1 MKRTMQILIAAVM
14 LLSLFSCHRRP
25 LTTADY
31 TVRLDIN
38 IDRDIVNYEMP
49 RDPEIMRVAFYDHNT
64 GQLFTQAFLPPTGG
78 EVNIV
83 PERTYDI
90 LVYNFDTEVTL
101 IKDENDWTKILATT
115 NTISDAFKS
124 KLKSRGTKSPM
135 TDADA
140 DKDEEIVYDPDHLF
154 VGRLNE
160 VNIPARSV
168 DSPEITLRVDC
179 KSVVQTW
186 LLEVNNIKGAQYVAS
201 ISAVITGLSQHHKI
215 SRDLRSKEFASVFFD
230 IQRLDRGGILMTK
243 FNTFGMNPEAGEK
256 QILSLVI
263 TDTGGKSHIFNVDVS
278 DQFPGNDRQYILVNT
293 DEIDIPEPE
302 KKEGGGLAPSV
313 DEWKDIVSNITI

>member
-1 MKRTMQILIAAVM
+1 M
-14 LLSLFSCHRRP
+14 
-25 LTTADY
+25 
-31 TVRLDIN
+31 
-38 IDRDIVNYEMP
+38 
-49 RDPEIMRVAFYDHNT
+49 
-64 GQLFTQAFLPPTGG
+64 
-78 EVNIV
+78 NIV

-179 KSVVQTW
+179 KSVVQT
-186 LLEVNNIKGAQYVAS
+186 
-201 ISAVITGLSQHHKI
+201 
-215 SRDLRSKEFASVFFD
+215 
-230 IQRLDRGGILMTK
+230 
-243 FNTFGMNPEAGEK
+243 
-256 QILSLVI
+256 
-263 TDTGGKSHIFNVDVS
+263 
-278 DQFPGNDRQYILVNT
+278 
-293 DEIDIPEPE
+293 
-302 KKEGGGLAPSV
+302 
-313 DEWKDIVSNITI
+313 

>member
-1 MKRTMQILIAAVM
+1 M
-14 LLSLFSCHRRP
+14 
-25 LTTADY
+25 
-31 TVRLDIN
+31 
-38 IDRDIVNYEMP
+38 
-49 RDPEIMRVAFYDHNT
+49 
-64 GQLFTQAFLPPTGG
+64 
-78 EVNIV
+78 NIV

-201 ISAVITGLSQHHKI
+201 ISAVITGLSQHYKI
-215 SRDLRSKEFASVFFD
+215 SKDLRSKEFASVFFD
-230 IQRLDRGGILMTK
+230 VQRLDRGGILMTK

-278 DQFPGNDRQYILVNT
+278 DQFPGNDRQYIQVNT

>member
-1 MKRTMQILIAAVM
+1 MKRIMQILIAAAM
-14 LLSLFSCHRRP
+14 LLPLGSCHRRP

-38 IDRDIVNYEMP
+38 IDRDIVNYEMT

-64 GQLFTQAFLPPTGG
+64 GQLFTQAFLPPAGG
-78 EVNIV
+78 EVNVV

-154 VGRLNE
+154 VGRLNA

-186 LLEVNNIKGAQYVAS
+186 LLEVNKIKGAQYVAS

-215 SRDLRSKEFASVFFD
+215 SMDRRSNEFASVFFD
-230 IQRLDRGGILMTK
+230 IQRLNEGGILMTK
-243 FNTFGMNPEAGEK
+243 FNTFGMNPLKREK

-278 DQFPGNDRQYILVNT
+278 DQFPGNDRQYIQVNT

-302 KKEGGGLAPSV
+302 KKDGGGLAPSV

>member
-1 MKRTMQILIAAVM
+1 MKRTMQFLIAAVM
-14 LLSLFSCHRRP
+14 LLPLFSCHRRP

-124 KLKSRGTKSPM
+124 KLKSRGTKSPF
-135 TDADA
+135 T
-140 DKDEEIVYDPDHLF
+140 KQ
-154 VGRLNE
+154 LNE
-160 VNIPARSV
+160 LKSGSNLVGEWVAGSHYIYNITFGAAAEIEIEPSV
-168 DSPEITLRVDC
+168 KGWDRV
-179 KSVVQTW
+179 SV
-186 LLEVNNIKGAQYVAS
+186 EN
-201 ISAVITGLSQHHKI
+201 ISA
-215 SRDLRSKEFASVFFD
+215 A
-230 IQRLDRGGILMTK
+230 
-243 FNTFGMNPEAGEK
+243 N
-256 QILSLVI
+256 
-263 TDTGGKSHIFNVDVS
+263 
-278 DQFPGNDRQYILVNT
+278 
-293 DEIDIPEPE
+293 
-302 KKEGGGLAPSV
+302 
-313 DEWKDIVSNITI
+313 